1 MKVTTKTD
9 IKEFP
14 LLNRG
19 KVRDIYDIDDSTL
32 LIVTTDRMSAFDVIM
47 NEPVPY
53 KGVILNQIT
62 LFWMKKF
69 AHLVKNHL
77 IESDVDKFPAALAPY
92 REELEGRSVLV
103 KKAKPLPVE
112 CIVRG
117 YITGSGWKDYKATG
131 SVCGYK
137 LPEGL
142 LESARLEQPL
152 FTPSTKAELGEHDEN
167 ISTARAAEILGK
179 DIANQIENIALALFK
194 EGRAWAESRGIII
207 ADTKFEFGMVDGEL
221 ILIDEVLTPDS
232 SRFWPAEGY
241 KAGQSQPSFDKQYL
255 RDWLSGQP
263 WDKTP
268 PPPALPKEVVEA
280 TQNKYLEAYRI
291 LTGAELA
298 LEYKMREKRRRN
310 SLSQRASSELA
321 RMPALRPH
329 HSAGGKPGDGNA
341 CRTRMADAIKPVRG
355 NFRTTHYRPL
365 QPGNR
370 LSADGGREIHGS
382 FRFACHWGSFSP
394 AVGGPFSTQYQLRGN
409 HAVERQKVP
418 HLRGSQQQK
427 HRVRNRFLL

>member
-1 MKVTTKTD
+1 MFLNVQPAIQPRGSTMKVTTKTD

-19 KVRDIYDIDDSTL
+19 KVRDIYDIDDATL

-47 NEPVPY
+47 SQPVPY

-62 LFWMKKF
+62 LFWMNKF

-92 REELEGRSVLV
+92 RDELEGRSVLV

-167 ISTARAAEILGK
+167 ISPARAAEMLGA
-179 DIANQIENIALALFK
+179 DVAAQVENLALTIFK
-194 EGRAWAESRGIII
+194 EARAWAEARGIII

-221 ILIDEVLTPDS
+221 TLIDEVLTPDS

-241 KAGQSQPSFDKQYL
+241 APGKSQPSFDKQYL
-255 RDWLSGQP
+255 RDWLSQQP

-268 PPPALPKEVVEA
+268 PPPALPKEIVEA
-280 TQNKYLEAYRI
+280 TQKKYLDAYRI
-291 LTGAELA
+291 LTDSELA
-298 LEYKMREKRRRN
+298 L
-310 SLSQRASSELA
+310 
-321 RMPALRPH
+321 
-329 HSAGGKPGDGNA
+329 
-341 CRTRMADAIKPVRG
+341 
-355 NFRTTHYRPL
+355 
-365 QPGNR
+365 
-370 LSADGGREIHGS
+370 
-382 FRFACHWGSFSP
+382 
-394 AVGGPFSTQYQLRGN
+394 
-409 HAVERQKVP
+409 
-418 HLRGSQQQK
+418 
-427 HRVRNRFLL
+427 